1 MPQNA
6 IFFLSP
12 YQQIWININRSV
24 SESSNYEK
32 LIGITIDIDFTFKQ
46 HINSLC
52 RKASQKLHALFRISQ
67 YLS

>member
-1 MPQNA
+1 MPLNA

-12 YQQIWININRSV
+12 YQQIWININGSV
-24 SESSNYEK
+24 NESSNCEK

-52 RKASQKLHALFRISQ
+52 RKATQKLHALFRISQ

>member
-52 RKASQKLHALFRISQ
+52 RKATQKLHALFRISQ